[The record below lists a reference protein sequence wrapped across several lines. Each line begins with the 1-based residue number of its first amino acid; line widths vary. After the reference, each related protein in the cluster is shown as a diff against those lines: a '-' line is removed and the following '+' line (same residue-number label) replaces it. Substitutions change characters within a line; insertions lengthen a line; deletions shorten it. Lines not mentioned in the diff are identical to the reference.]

1 MQTPGPFH
9 VTANVIRSF
18 VLLAFLFA
26 LVFGLF
32 YIGSLLYVIWR
43 FPHFEHAEH
52 YARALEFTHW
62 AAPYIVLGCVA
73 WIGIALALSGL
84 LINWSSGCR
93 VITPG
98 SQPRLESILANLC
111 RKAGMDVPKLGII
124 ECDELNAFATGLF
137 KSDRL
142 VAVTE
147 GLAAKLTDDEIE
159 AVMAHELAHIKHRD
173 IMLGIIAATVAGGL
187 ALLAEMLFFLIAR
200 TIWFAMSLCGCEDD
214 EEGGISAWVALL
226 VGFVFVVFASFIST
240 LVGFA
245 LSRAREYLADAGAV
259 EMTGNPAA
267 MASALE
273 KISEKNDIGAPSGV
287 MQMCIDRPRSIMNLF
302 STHPPIEDRI
312 SAVRAM
318 RSRVTPKAPAVRR
331 GPARSGMPAPAGL
344 SARASFGRR

>member
-1 MQTPGPFH
+1 MQNPSPFH
-9 VTANVIRSF
+9 VAANVIRSF

-26 LVFGLF
+26 LVFGLV
-32 YIGSLLYVIWR
+32 YLGSLLYMTWR
-43 FPHFEHAEH
+43 FPRLEMAEH
-52 YARALEFTHW
+52 SALAIAFCRW
-62 AAPYIVLGCVA
+62 ASPYVVLGCVA

-98 SQPRLESILANLC
+98 SAPRLESILANLC

-124 ECDELNAFATGLF
+124 ESDELNAFATGLF
-137 KSDRL
+137 KRDRL

-173 IMLGIIAATVAGGL
+173 IMLSIIAATVAGGF
-187 ALLAEMLFFLIAR
+187 ALLAELLFFLIAR
-200 TIWFAMSLCGCEDD
+200 SIWFAFGASDDD
-214 EEGGISAWVALL
+214 EEGGISCWVAML

-240 LVGFA
+240 LVGLA
-245 LSRAREYLADAGAV
+245 LSRTREYLADAGAV

-273 KISEKNDIGAPSGV
+273 KISGDNDIGAPAGV
-287 MQMCIDRPRSIMNLF
+287 MQMCIDRPAPFVSLF

-312 SAVRAM
+312 RAVRAM
-318 RSRVTPKAPAVRR
+318 RSRVTQRAPAVRR
-331 GPARSGMPAPAGL
+331 AAARSAMPAPAGL
-344 SARASFGRR
+344 PQRASFGRR